1 MTSSRSR
8 SFAERRDDVLFVGP
22 AVLIFCLVLVSS
34 FLLSVYYSFT
44 DWNGVSRSAP
54 WVGLDNYMGLF
65 EDPRV
70 ADSAWF
76 TVRFTVVSTVLA
88 NVIGLALALLVTQPI
103 FLQRIFRIMFFLP
116 NVIGGIILGFIF
128 RFIFSTAFGAIG
140 DLTGIGVFSMPW
152 LGTPGTGFWAT
163 VIVFIWRSSGYL
175 MVIYVAAIVS
185 IDDSVLESA
194 VIDGA
199 TWRQSTR
206 HLVLP
211 LIAPALTVGLFLML
225 STSSKLFDVIFALT
239 NGGPYG
245 TTEAFALNIYN
256 EAFIYNNQGIASAKA
271 VVFFVVVGAFTVFQ
285 VTMSKRREIER

>member
-1 MTSSRSR
+1 MTSARSR
-8 SFAERRDDVLFVGP
+8 SFVERRDDVLFVGP
-22 AVLIFCLVLVSS
+22 AVLVFCLVLVAS

-54 WVGLDNYMGLF
+54 WVGLDNYITLF
-65 EDPRV
+65 DDPRV
-70 ADSAWF
+70 VDSAWF
-76 TVRFTVVSTVLA
+76 TVRFTVVSTVLS
-88 NVIGLALALLVTQPI
+88 NVLGLALALLVTQPI
-103 FLQRIFRIMFFLP
+103 ALQRLYRIMFFLP

-140 DLTGIGVFSMPW
+140 DATGIGVFSMPW

-185 IDDSVLESA
+185 IDDSILESA

-199 TWRQSTR
+199 TWRQQTR
-206 HLVLP
+206 HLVMP

-225 STSSKLFDVIFALT
+225 STASKLFDVIFALT

-256 EAFIYNNQGIASAKA
+256 EAFIYNNQGVASAKA

-285 VTMSKRREIER
+285 VAMSKRRELER

>member
-1 MTSSRSR
+1 MSSSRPR
-8 SFAERRDDVLFVGP
+8 SFIDRRDDVLFVGP
-22 AVLIFCLVLVSS
+22 AVLVFCLVLVAS

-54 WVGLDNYMGLF
+54 WVGFDNYTTLLD
-65 EDPRV
+65 DPRV

-76 TVRFTVVSTVLA
+76 TVRFTVASTVLA
-88 NVIGLALALLVTQPI
+88 NVMGLGLALLVTQPI
-103 FLQRIFRIMFFLP
+103 AMQRIYRIMFFLP

-140 DLTGIGVFSMPW
+140 DATGIGVFSLPW

-163 VIVFIWRSSGYL
+163 VIVFVWRSSGYL
-175 MVIYVAAIVS
+175 MVIYVAAIVT
-185 IDDSVLESA
+185 IDDSILESA

-199 TWRQSTR
+199 SWRQTTR
-206 HLVLP
+206 HLVFP
-211 LIAPALTVGLFLML
+211 LIAPAVTVGIFLML

-256 EAFIYNNQGIASAKA
+256 EAFIYNNQGVASAKA

-285 VTMSKRREIER
+285 VSISKRRELER